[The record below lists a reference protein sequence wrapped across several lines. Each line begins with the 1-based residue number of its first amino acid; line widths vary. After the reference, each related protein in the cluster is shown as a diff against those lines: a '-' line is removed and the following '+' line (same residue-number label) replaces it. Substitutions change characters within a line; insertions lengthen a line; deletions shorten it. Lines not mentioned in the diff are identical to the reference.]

1 MEPWLQEAMAI
12 GERQDGLVTYDQLS
26 AAGASR
32 KIIAGVV
39 RDGWLRRGRRGVYVF
54 AGTPRTW
61 RQHLHCAVLAG
72 NAVGSNSCAAEFWQ
86 FRHLPYLTL
95 EVTVERRQRV
105 RLPGVHT
112 HHVTTLAASDVTRH
126 FGLPTTT
133 FERTLV
139 DCSTVLSPFQL
150 SANLDDGLRR
160 GVASLRALRECVERL
175 HSGPLRRLS
184 VIHDLLDARPARYH
198 PGGSSSERRVF
209 DVLTKGGL
217 PAPAQQFKVIVGN
230 KTYYLDYAYPAQRV
244 LIEYYGS
251 AVHGTPSAVV
261 YDSERISDLVSQQ
274 WLPLIFTDATPDHV
288 MVSKTA
294 ALLGLEAPVAA

>member
-105 RLPGVHT
+105 RPPATSPGT
-112 HHVTTLAASDVTRH
+112 SACRRPRSN
-126 FGLPTTT
+126 
-133 FERTLV
+133 ER
-139 DCSTVLSPFQL
+139 
-150 SANLDDGLRR
+150 
-160 GVASLRALRECVERL
+160 SL
-175 HSGPLRRLS
+175 
-184 VIHDLLDARPARYH
+184 IARPCCRR
-198 PGGSSSERRVF
+198 SS
-209 DVLTKGGL
+209 
-217 PAPAQQFKVIVGN
+217 
-230 KTYYLDYAYPAQRV
+230 
-244 LIEYYGS
+244 
-251 AVHGTPSAVV
+251 
-261 YDSERISDLVSQQ
+261 
-274 WLPLIFTDATPDHV
+274 
-288 MVSKTA
+288 
-294 ALLGLEAPVAA
+294 